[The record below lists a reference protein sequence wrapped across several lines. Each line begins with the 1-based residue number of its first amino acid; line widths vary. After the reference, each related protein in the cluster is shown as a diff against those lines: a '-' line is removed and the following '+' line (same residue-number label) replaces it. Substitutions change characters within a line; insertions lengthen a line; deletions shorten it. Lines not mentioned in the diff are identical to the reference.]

1 MEKAVI
7 DRFHQ
12 ICALMP
18 TQELNALTDEIKR
31 LHAAGMD
38 MRAIGWRLS
47 GALYY
52 VYECRVDGRDPET
65 GRKMNDEQIY

>member
-1 MEKAVI
+1 MENAVI

-18 TQELNALTDEIKR
+18 TQELNALVGEIKR
-31 LHAAGMD
+31 LHDAGME

-52 VYECRVDGRDPET
+52 VYECRVDGRNPET
-65 GRKMNDEQIY
+65 GRRIDDGAQ